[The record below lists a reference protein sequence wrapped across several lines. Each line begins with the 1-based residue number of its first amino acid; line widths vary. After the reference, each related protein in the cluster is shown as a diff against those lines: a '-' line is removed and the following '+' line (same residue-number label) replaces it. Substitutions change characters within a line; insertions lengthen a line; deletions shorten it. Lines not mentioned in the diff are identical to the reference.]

1 MGCSL
6 LCLVHVPCTPEKNGL
21 SAVVAAGS
29 FLGIIKRVLLYL
41 SLSEALIINIRAI
54 NIFPQLKKLEKRME
68 GNSKGRMRNQR
79 QKEGELVIAN

>member
-1 MGCSL
+1 MFHVHLRRMDFLLSL
-6 LCLVHVPCTPEKNGL
+6 QLEAFWALLKEF
-21 SAVVAAGS
+21 S
-29 FLGIIKRVLLYL
+29 FT

-54 NIFPQLKKLEKRME
+54 NIFSQLKKLEKRME